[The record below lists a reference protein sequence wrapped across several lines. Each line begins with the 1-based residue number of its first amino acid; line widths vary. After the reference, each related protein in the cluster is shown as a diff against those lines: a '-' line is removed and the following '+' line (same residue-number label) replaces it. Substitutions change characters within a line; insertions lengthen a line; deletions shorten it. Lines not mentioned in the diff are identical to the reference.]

1 MAGGSNKHVDEPL
14 ERVLVYQG
22 PQTKS
27 MQFYVPLTEF
37 AVECVAL
44 LVFFRFF
51 QFWALLFVLPIHLL
65 LMLKTA
71 SDQWWV
77 ENLVCN
83 IKYRYFAR
91 NKGLRGKNVVTFTP
105 HATRRELRAELGPQ
119 LKTKR
124 RKHAQ

>member
-22 PQTKS
+22 PQTKA
-27 MQFYVPLTEF
+27 MQFYVPLTVF

-91 NKGLRGKNVVTFTP
+91 NKGFQLPFPLRIDS
-105 HATRRELRAELGPQ
+105 AT
-119 LKTKR
+119 
-124 RKHAQ
+124 AQ